1 MLWQQLLL
9 DTLYLVPGTSKS
21 TMDQRHRCNSVWVT
35 LGNSKA
41 IVWKEF
47 QQAHVLEGHTASVWA
62 VLAIED
68 DLILTGL
75 LSLSM

>member
-1 MLWQQLLL
+1 
-9 DTLYLVPGTSKS
+9 
-21 TMDQRHRCNSVWVT
+21 MDQRHCHGSMDNM
-35 LGNSKA
+35 GNSKA
-41 IVWKEF
+41 IVWKDF

-75 LSLSM
+75 FFSLYTCGVCSTQPTCK